1 LSLFSSLN
9 FLRFSL
15 DKNQIDFCPVRADFF
30 GSAAGGHIRQA
41 ECKGAA
47 LKSEPRELG
56 RANTLTIFFEMRSNF
71 SKNEHR
77 KRSGE
82 AEFPPTPPFRLAR
95 AEAKPRRPARSEQSP
110 AKKLSFPFR
119 RKNCAPN

>member
-71 SKNEHR
+71 SKNEHHLGN
-77 KRSGE
+77 GE
-82 AEFPPTPPFRLAR
+82 IVGCGAR
-95 AEAKPRRPARSEQSP
+95 NAAARCE
-110 AKKLSFPFR
+110 R
-119 RKNCAPN
+119 RKGKIQVRREPP